1 MLANHSLGL
10 MDEKIGINMKSK
22 SVIEKQLDQYQWCM
36 HSIKLRINFLGQLLA
51 GKELGVS
58 TNHLLPDV
66 EIGSVQL
73 RKCLEL
79 IAMASITANESD
91 YIALH
96 DTFKKQWNAS
106 LIVRDI
112 ERINPDF
119 YPKPMAQQDDAKG
132 RKVDLDPG
140 VDYLTKEKFIKLYEW
155 CGARLHALNPYRH
168 DRDEGMKYKNDLHH
182 IEQARQRIVRLL
194 NQHRAVLSNNRTEIW
209 CLMESSG
216 RNGKPQAFLM
226 TKHELNT

>member
-1 MLANHSLGL
+1 
-10 MDEKIGINMKSK
+10 MKSK
-22 SVIEKQLDQYQWCM
+22 SDIQRQLDQYQWCM
-36 HSIKLRINFLGQLLA
+36 HSIKNRIDFLGQLLA
-51 GKELGVS
+51 GKDAGVS

-66 EIGSVQL
+66 EVGAVQL

-79 IAMASITANESD
+79 IAMASITANESE
-91 YIALH
+91 YKAVH

-119 YPKPMAQQDDAKG
+119 YPKPMVQQDDASG
-132 RKVDLDPG
+132 RKVDLEPEGDF
-140 VDYLTKEKFIKLYEW
+140 LTKKKFIKLYEW

-168 DRDEGMKYKNDLHH
+168 DRDEGTKYKNNLHD

-194 NQHRAVLSNNRTEIW
+194 NQHRTVLSNDRTEIW

-216 RNGKPQAFLM
+216 RNGNPQAFLM
-226 TKHELNT
+226 AKHESYAYRADIK

>member
-1 MLANHSLGL
+1 
-10 MDEKIGINMKSK
+10 MKSK
-22 SVIEKQLDQYQWCM
+22 SDIEKQLDQYQWCM
-36 HSIKLRINFLGQLLA
+36 HFIKLRIDFLGQLLA
-51 GKELGVS
+51 GKKAGVS
-58 TNHLLPDV
+58 TNYLVPDV
-66 EIGSVQL
+66 EVGAVQL

-91 YIALH
+91 YIAVH

-119 YPKPMAQQDDAKG
+119 YPKPMVQRDDASG
-132 RKVDLDPG
+132 RKVDLEPEG
-140 VDYLTKEKFIKLYEW
+140 DYLTKDKFIKLYEW
-155 CGARLHALNPYRH
+155 CGARLHALNPYRK
-168 DRDEGMKYKNDLHH
+168 DRDEGLKYKNDLPL

-194 NQHRAVLSNNRTEIW
+194 NQHRAVLSNDRTEIW

-226 TKHELNT
+226 TKHESKT